1 MKKKGKRYSTVLQ
14 KCRFLPYRS
23 TVGERLVLDFNERP
37 GDRLN
42 SMAADHGKDDTTLNE
57 PEPALEGPSL
67 QQRFE
72 AMRARKQA
80 AAARVKAAEKARA
93 NGPRSAA
100 EKAALREKFIAQARH
115 YIGTPYS
122 DKRNPE
128 VDAINSENGAA
139 TLFLDCCG
147 LVRRVLLDLKEE
159 FGFEIGP
166 WNQSYLHD
174 TLPDQISEYAV
185 AEGQP
190 TPGDLIF
197 WSATYD
203 NPDKAPNKH
212 DLVHVEIFV
221 GGETGE
227 ATIGSRFE
235 GPGLETPG
243 VYAFDS
249 YKSFGG
255 HNAHGHQLIFRP
267 IDAWLDGIC
276 VSHCKTCSWC
286 EPAPKKGAAKK
297 SKCSKVFAPSAAKV
311 NTERTVPLSVGNGVE
326 LAVRCS

>member
-1 MKKKGKRYSTVLQ
+1 M
-14 KCRFLPYRS
+14 
-23 TVGERLVLDFNERP
+23 
-37 GDRLN
+37 
-42 SMAADHGKDDTTLNE
+42 DDLSDVC
-57 PEPALEGPSL
+57 PEVKSDEPSL

-100 EKAALREKFIAQARH
+100 AKAALREKFIAQAQR

-122 DKRNPE
+122 EKRNPE
-128 VDAINSENGAA
+128 VNAINSENGAA

-147 LVRRVLLDLKEE
+147 LVRRILLDLKED

-174 TLPDQISEYAV
+174 TLPDKLSEYAV
-185 AEGQP
+185 AEGQL

-203 NPDKAPNKH
+203 NPEKAPNKH

-235 GPGLETPG
+235 GPGVQTPG

-255 HNAHGHQLIFRP
+255 HNAHGHQLHFRP

-276 VSHCKTCSWC
+276 VSHCQTCSWC
-286 EPAPKKGAAKK
+286 EPPKKGVTK
-297 SKCSKVFAPSAAKV
+297 SKALAPSKQKV
-311 NTERTVPLSVGNGVE
+311 NAGRTVPVSLGNGVE